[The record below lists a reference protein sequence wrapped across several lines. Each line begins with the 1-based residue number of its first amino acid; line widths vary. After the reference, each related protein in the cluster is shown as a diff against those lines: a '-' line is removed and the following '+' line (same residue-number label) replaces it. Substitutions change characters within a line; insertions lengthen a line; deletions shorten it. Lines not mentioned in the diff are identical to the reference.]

1 MRKPRPAIAPVTE
14 TAVVTKA
21 VIRAAER
28 LGVSS
33 RALAHVLGVSEA
45 TVSRMRSGAVSL
57 QPGQKSFELAVLF
70 ARLFR
75 SLDALVGGDERAAAA
90 WLRGHNTALS
100 GEPLALIQTV
110 PGLVHVIQYLDA
122 RRALV

>member
-1 MRKPRPAIAPVTE
+1 MRKPRPAAAPASE
-14 TAVVTKA
+14 TAVITKA

-28 LGVSS
+28 LGVTS

-45 TVSRMRSGAVSL
+45 TVSRMRGGTYSL
-57 QPGQKSFELAVLF
+57 QPGQKAFELAVLF

-75 SLDALVGGDERAAAA
+75 SLDALVGGDDRVAAA
-90 WLRGHNTALS
+90 WLRNHNSVLS

-110 PGLVHVIQYLDA
+110 PGLVHVIHYLDA